1 MIENSIKL
9 LHRVLDGEEE
19 AFTELVQK
27 YQKKIHALAW
37 RKIGDYHI
45 AEEITQDI
53 FLQVYKNL
61 PTLKNPILFEGWLYV
76 VTNRLCLNWLK
87 KNKVERGHLSVQL
100 LEDTPPKEI
109 VDSFYTQHQ
118 IEQREKEKVEYYQGI
133 VKKLLEILPESE
145 RTVIT
150 LYYLGEMTSQEI
162 SKFLGVSVN
171 TIKSRLHRARNRLKT
186 EDELL
191 LNENLGSL
199 QLSTDLTENILKQ
212 IADIKP
218 KPQVIK
224 PIFPWAA
231 FGTAVVL
238 VMLLIGTMN
247 RYIAHFQQPYDFAA
261 PSEPTIELVES
272 PINIDI
278 ISNPIPQ
285 NRFVIGEPDNN
296 SEGEGIT
303 VTEED
308 LAVNVVDNAINTS
321 LGEWT
326 QANGP
331 QGSPYHNLFATT
343 DNNIYAVSQTSL
355 YRLSQNG
362 TTWMKINDNLPFN
375 LFLSPRTEHR
385 GVIYAVDTNEIY
397 ASTDYGETW
406 HAFCAKPNGEVV
418 KPIITGIT
426 QDNLIMYLAY
436 KQKGVFR
443 STDAGK
449 NWMPFNNGLTNR
461 KIYAAA
467 KIGSTVFIGTNK
479 GLYRSK
485 SNGWDLLPIDPSK
498 SVHSIATLENNLY
511 VVTGADFRSP
521 DYFKKVERSK
531 TPHRIYHST
540 DSGSSWTEITP
551 AYQSSEPAPIYRGST
566 KINAANKSLWVLGLP
581 SFRSMDGGKTWTNMG
596 MNLNLLP
603 ALYSSVQVLN
613 EHTYFKVAETGI
625 IRTTDGG
632 DTWHPFTQGTVN
644 TWVQDVVAF
653 NDRLYVYTGTKF
665 YRSVDDGN
673 TWKEIPINYTI
684 FKPRLT
690 TNDGQPIYHFTEAKL
705 IIADN
710 QLYGIVPR
718 GKELRIFRLSK
729 NDGSLWMIGRIVSP
743 KQWQSGK
750 TTDQSNVVYVPK
762 FGGFAIRGETLFIEF
777 RRQLYKWFPGSTDVI
792 DTGLTDTGRHA
803 VDTLGLDRGFK
814 IAVSAETVYVGKRD
828 GRLHQS
834 IDAGESWRDIT
845 ATMPSSFSHIKDI
858 AFVESTVF
866 VATDNGVL
874 TSETGNHW
882 RLLTDDNGNAIVMH
896 RFTQYGSRFYGAGDL
911 GIYSLGSDKQW
922 KLISANIP
930 GKVISLSAAQNKL
943 YIGTEKRGIFHIMLE

>member
-1 MIENSIKL
+1 MIENSVQLI
-9 LHRVLDGEEE
+9 HRVLDGEEE

-27 YQKKIHALAW
+27 YQKKIHALTW

-53 FLQVYKNL
+53 FFQVYKNL
-61 PTLKNPILFEGWLYV
+61 PMLKNPILFEGWLYV
-76 VTNRLCLNWLK
+76 VTNRLCLNWIK
-87 KNKVERGHLSVQL
+87 KNKVEKGHLTIQL
-100 LEDTPPKEI
+100 LEDTPPKEL

-118 IEQREKEKVEYYQGI
+118 IEQREKEKIEHYQNI
-133 VKKLLEILPESE
+133 VKELLEILPESE

-150 LYYLGEMTSQEI
+150 LYYLGDMTAQEI
-162 SKFLGVSVN
+162 GKFLGVSVN

-186 EDELL
+186 EEELL

-199 QLSTDLTENILKQ
+199 QLSTDMTENILRQ

-231 FGTAVVL
+231 FGSAIVL
-238 VMLLIGTMN
+238 VLLLLGSMN
-247 RYIAHFQQPYDFAA
+247 RFFPHFQIPYDFGAL
-261 PSEPTIELVES
+261 SEPTIDIVES
-272 PINIDI
+272 PISIDI
-278 ISNPIPQ
+278 ISKLAVE
-285 NRFVIGEPDNN
+285 NRNIRHVTDSDN
-296 SEGEGIT
+296 EGIGST
-303 VTEED
+303 DSEATFPT
-308 LAVNVVDNAINTS
+308 NVLENALSTYI
-321 LGEWT
+321 GEWT

-343 DNNIYAVSQTSL
+343 DNKIYAVSETSL

-362 TTWMKINDNLPFN
+362 TTWMQINDNLPFN
-375 LFLSPRTEHR
+375 LFFSPRTDHR

-397 ASTDYGETW
+397 ASTDNGETW
-406 HAFCAKPNGEVV
+406 RTFCEKPKGEVM
-418 KPIITGIT
+418 KLIITDIT
-426 QDNLIMYLAY
+426 QDDFFMYLAY
-436 KQKGVFR
+436 KQQGIFR
-443 STDAGK
+443 SSDAGR
-449 NWMPFNNGLTNR
+449 NWMPFNNGLTAK

-467 KIGSTVFIGTNK
+467 KIDSTVFIGTNK

-485 SNGWDLLPIDPSK
+485 SNGWDLLPIDPLK

-521 DYFKKVERSK
+521 DYSKMVKRSK

-551 AYQSSEPAPIYRGST
+551 TYQASEPVPIYMGST
-566 KINAANKSLWVLGLP
+566 KINAVNKLLWVLGLP

-596 MNLNLLP
+596 LDLNLLP
-603 ALYSSVQVLN
+603 SLYSSVQALN
-613 EHTYFKVAETGI
+613 EHTFFKVAETGI

-632 DTWHPFTQGTVN
+632 DTWHPFTQETVN
-644 TWVQDVVAF
+644 TRVQDVVAF

-705 IIADN
+705 IMADN

-718 GKELRIFRLSK
+718 GKELRVFRLSK
-729 NDGSLWMIGRIVSP
+729 NDGSLWMIGKIASP

-750 TTDQSNVVYVPK
+750 TTDQSNVAYVPK
-762 FGGFAIRGETLFIEF
+762 FGGFAISGETLFIEF
-777 RRQLYKWFPGSTDVI
+777 RWKLYKWSPGATDVI

-803 VDTLGLDRGFK
+803 VDALGLDRGFK
-814 IAVSAETVYVGKRD
+814 IAVSDEVVYVGKRD

-882 RLLTDDNGNAIVMH
+882 RLLTDDNGNAIVMD

-911 GIYSLGSDKQW
+911 GIYSLNSEKQW

-930 GKVISLSAAQNKL
+930 GKVISLSSGQNKL
-943 YIGTEKRGIFHIMLE
+943 YIGTEKRGIFHTMLE